1 MMPRDPLLETWWTLL
16 LLPLLLLIPW
26 VRRDAEWAKRGWVE
40 VALALACGGAV
51 VTLCS
56 GWLVQYHLVNSPITS
71 SDFSEYCQ
79 SIAALRGD
87 AEPGLFSHNR
97 SRVTALVP
105 GLLSRSLGII
115 DALAFSA
122 LGFTA
127 LVGAGMYAWGRAVH
141 GRLAGVLTVFAFCA
155 VGPLVVL
162 PRTISLYSETMAAFV
177 WASAGAALA
186 LRYRTWPTILLGG
199 VGAGLALLAA
209 ARGLFWALPVFGLTL
224 LACIPLEWRSP
235 KAWRRAALL
244 LVLAIA
250 PVALSYPVGKWAYQP
265 SSWTLEQQMM
275 GLLQDRRIEL
285 GLPLPP
291 TQPATGY
298 LWGYS
303 SPLEIPATLRSLVAI
318 QAQIPAEVSEFE
330 ETVWR
335 RAAHIERW
343 YPVLL
348 TCLALSLVGLA
359 RRPWQLAAL
368 LGTLLPFFV
377 ALRGAGD
384 ILVFLRFVQT
394 PMGGFPVLMA
404 TGVASLMTLRTVTE
418 ASTEANTG
426 GSLGRWG
433 WRTWA
438 RPTAA
443 VALAAAL
450 VVGAVPSWLSP
461 VAPWRFGWVADAPLA
476 QIIQKAA
483 DGPPTVRDQDY
494 ACHQALWRDYHESGH
509 PPGTR
514 LYEMN
519 P

>member
-26 VRRDAEWAKRGWVE
+26 ARRERPTGGRRAWLVE
-40 VALALACGGAV
+40 AGLATACGLAV
-51 VTLCS
+51 VGLCG
-56 GWLVQYHLVNSPITS
+56 GWLVNYHLVNSPITC

-97 SRVTALVP
+97 SRFTAFVP
-105 GLLSRSLGII
+105 GLLARHLGII
-115 DALAFSA
+115 DGLAFAA

-127 LVGAGMYAWGRAVH
+127 LVGAGMYAWGRALH
-141 GRLAGVLTVFAFCA
+141 GRLAGLLTVPAFCA

-162 PRTISLYSETMAAFV
+162 PRTLSLYSETMAIFV
-177 WASAGAALA
+177 WASAGTALA
-186 LRYRTWPTILLGG
+186 LRYRTWPAILMGG
-199 VGAGLALLAA
+199 VGAGLCLLAA
-209 ARGLFWALPVFGLTL
+209 ARGLFWALPVYGLTL
-224 LACIPLEWRSP
+224 LACIPREWRSP
-235 KAWRRAALL
+235 KAWRKAPLL
-244 LVLAIA
+244 LALATA
-250 PVALSYPVGKWAYQP
+250 PVALSYPAGTQAFQP
-265 SSWTLEQQMM
+265 SSWTLEQQLM

-303 SPLEIPATLRSLVAI
+303 SPLAIPGTLLSLVDI
-318 QAQIPAEVSEFE
+318 QSQIPAEVSEFE

-343 YPVLL
+343 YPVLAV
-348 TCLALSLVGLA
+348 CLALSVAGLV

-368 LGTLLPFFV
+368 LGTLLPFAV

-394 PMGGFPVLMA
+394 PMGGFPVVMA
-404 TGVASLMTLRTVTE
+404 VGVASLMSLRAPVSSAVSE
-418 ASTEANTG
+418 AEA
-426 GSLGRWG
+426 GRLH
-433 WRTWA
+433 WRTFA
-438 RPTAA
+438 RPAAA
-443 VALAAAL
+443 VTLCL
-450 VVGAVPSWLSP
+450 LFVVGVAPSWLSP
-461 VAPWRFGWVADAPLA
+461 VAPWRFGWVADAPMSQL
-476 QIIQKAA
+476 IWKAA
-483 DGPPTVRDQDY
+483 AGPPTVRDQDY
-494 ACHQALWRDYHESGH
+494 ACHQALWRDYHEGGH
-509 PPGTR
+509 PPATR
-514 LYEMN
+514 LYGLT